1 LAVRS
6 VVDFERP
13 VLDFGVQWSLGQ
25 ILNTALKEN
34 HMEKIGAFTFPTMDE
49 ASARKIVSWRYD
61 PPYEMYNCDPN
72 AIEETVQG
80 FLNPHY
86 HYYSVWDEA
95 EELIGY
101 RCFGED
107 GRIPGGDYRAAALD
121 MGGGLRP
128 DLTGQGRGAHFMEAA
143 FAFARRHFA
152 PVAFRATVAS
162 FNTRAL
168 RVCEQVGYR
177 QVQTFV
183 NTHTGQPFVVLMR
196 DAGARYE
203 GDHLFVVSGCSGSG
217 KSTLIAALAQQGEA
231 VVTEPGRQIVKEQI
245 QLGGDGLPSTLQ
257 ANVVEWTDL
266 DLDYRVHP
274 DHSVERLDQAEFEQN
289 AQRMGYPPNLIE
301 QVGAACREV
310 EEGLAKRTFPFDY
323 ERQVEL
329 YRRIKTEQRPG

>member
-1 LAVRS
+1 
-6 VVDFERP
+6 
-13 VLDFGVQWSLGQ
+13 
-25 ILNTALKEN
+25 
-34 HMEKIGAFTFPTMDE
+34 MEKIGAFTFRTMDE

-107 GRIPGGDYRAAALD
+107 GRIPGGDYRSAALD

-152 PVAFRATVAS
+152 PVAFRATVAA

-183 NTHTGQPFVVLMR
+183 SARTGQLFVVLMR
-196 DAGARYE
+196 DAGERSHAP
-203 GDHLFVVSGCSGSG
+203 HLRHD
-217 KSTLIAALAQQGEA
+217 E
-231 VVTEPGRQIVKEQI
+231 
-245 QLGGDGLPSTLQ
+245 D
-257 ANVVEWTDL
+257 
-266 DLDYRVHP
+266 
-274 DHSVERLDQAEFEQN
+274 
-289 AQRMGYPPNLIE
+289 
-301 QVGAACREV
+301 
-310 EEGLAKRTFPFDY
+310 
-323 ERQVEL
+323 
-329 YRRIKTEQRPG
+329 

>member
-1 LAVRS
+1 MRSLSMSLGNSRIPS

-13 VLDFGVQWSLGQ
+13 VLDFGAQWSLGQ

-34 HMEKIGAFTFPTMDE
+34 HMEKIGAFTFRTMDE
-49 ASARKIVSWRYD
+49 ASARKVVSWRYD

-107 GRIPGGDYRAAALD
+107 GRTPGGDYRAAALD

-152 PVAFRATVAS
+152 PVAFRATVAA

-245 QLGGDGLPSTLQ
+245 QLRWGWSSLGEPTAL
-257 ANVVEWTDL
+257 
-266 DLDYRVHP
+266 RR
-274 DHSVERLDQAEFEQN
+274 SVR
-289 AQRMGYPPNLIE
+289 
-301 QVGAACREV
+301 RESD
-310 EEGLAKRTFPFDY
+310 A
-323 ERQVEL
+323 
-329 YRRIKTEQRPG
+329 